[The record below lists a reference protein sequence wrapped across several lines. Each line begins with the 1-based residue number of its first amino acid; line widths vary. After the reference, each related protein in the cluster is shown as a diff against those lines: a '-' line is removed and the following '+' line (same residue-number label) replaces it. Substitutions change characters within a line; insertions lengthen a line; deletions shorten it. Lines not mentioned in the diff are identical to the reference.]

1 MLVKSYLTLES
12 SESSSVVVADD
23 AVVKSPES
31 SSVDEVVVLFIGFF
45 ASDKVDKPTTSR
57 SSKIRENSI
66 IEVSATNF

>member
-31 SSVDEVVVLFIGFF
+31 SSVDEVVVLFMGFF
-45 ASDKVDKPTTSR
+45 ASDKVDKPITSR

-66 IEVSATNF
+66 IEVSAANF